1 MRSIKRRR
9 ELLEKINSADKVN
22 SNESRL
28 LGYLVLTED
37 YPELLDWAE
46 RARAW
51 LAVQLDAGDY
61 TPSQYEDLKKL
72 LEELPE

>member
-1 MRSIKRRR
+1 MRSIQ
-9 ELLEKINSADKVN
+9 EKKEIIDQALIKH
-22 SNESRL
+22 
-28 LGYLVLTED
+28 GPHTYTWT
-37 YPELLDWAE
+37 PEIGALMDVACNAVDWAE

>member
-37 YPELLDWAE
+37 YPELAE

>member
-1 MRSIKRRR
+1 MDRRDAEMRSIKEQRKFIT
-9 ELLEKINSADKVN
+9 ELNEEFSFLEAPYI
-22 SNESRL
+22 
-28 LGYLVLTED
+28 
-37 YPELLDWAE
+37 ELLDWAE